1 MAPDELL
8 APLDRLQAHTR
19 KLLKLAEASRWE
31 EFEALSAEREAL
43 LAQVNE
49 GDFLVEVAKAGLEQ
63 PFREQVADIQRLND
77 RITALA
83 ETTKAD
89 IAAQLKE
96 QNDQQKAMK
105 AYKP

>member
-1 MAPDELL
+1 MTSDELL
-8 APLDRLQAHTR
+8 APLNQLQSHTQ
-19 KLLKLAEASRWE
+19 KLLKLAEASRWD
-31 EFEALSAEREAL
+31 EFEALSAQREAL

-63 PFREQVADIQRLND
+63 PFREKVADIQALND
-77 RITALA
+77 RITVLA

-96 QNDQQKAMK
+96 QNHQEKAVK